1 MLTCGLLVI
10 HTGLTMATAT
20 VRDLRNRFPKVK
32 EMVETEGE
40 VIVTDKG
47 QPKYKLT
54 LYTPA
59 QPRKSRRAKD
69 YMSRLRQYQP
79 RPISMAAAK
88 SLDDENRGE
97 R

>member
-1 MLTCGLLVI
+1 MSAVI

-20 VRDLRNRFPKVK
+20 VRDLRNHFPKVK

-54 LYTPA
+54 LYTAP
-59 QPRKSRRAKD
+59 QRRKPRPAKD

-79 RPISMAAAK
+79 RPISMAAAQ

>member
-1 MLTCGLLVI
+1 
-10 HTGLTMATAT
+10 MATAT
-20 VRDLRNRFPKVK
+20 VRDLRNHFPKVK
-32 EMVETEGE
+32 AMVETEGE

-54 LYTPA
+54 LYTAA
-59 QPRKSRRAKD
+59 QPGKPRPAKD

-79 RPISMAAAK
+79 RPISRGAAK